1 MHTSNPSSLQA
12 RPAPTIL
19 MHNPA
24 SGHAAF
30 LTAEL
35 RNIAEDKN
43 QTKTKTKQHKRQT
56 IKTHRKCINGKLTS
70 AATACRFPEQNY

>member
-12 RPAPTIL
+12 RPAKTIL

-35 RNIAEDKN
+35 RKIAEDKN
-43 QTKTKTKQHKRQT
+43 QTKTKTK
-56 IKTHRKCINGKLTS
+56 
-70 AATACRFPEQNY
+70 

>member
-12 RPAPTIL
+12 RPAKTIL
-19 MHNPA
+19 MHNRA

-43 QTKTKTKQHKRQT
+43 QTKTTQKTDNKDQSKMHQW
-56 IKTHRKCINGKLTS
+56 
-70 AATACRFPEQNY
+70 

>member
-1 MHTSNPSSLQA
+1 MHTSNPSSLKA
-12 RPAPTIL
+12 RPAKTIL

-35 RNIAEDKN
+35 RKIAEDKN
-43 QTKTKTKQHKRQT
+43 QTKTKTK
-56 IKTHRKCINGKLTS
+56 
-70 AATACRFPEQNY
+70 